1 LGVFAAVFSVFV
13 AAMLVLVV
21 FIVRWAIRRD
31 RERRAAQAPT
41 DKQP

>member
-1 LGVFAAVFSVFV
+1 VFVAVFSLFV

-31 RERRAAQAPT
+31 RERRAAQTPT
-41 DKQP
+41 DKRP

>member
-1 LGVFAAVFSVFV
+1 VFVAVFSLFV

-21 FIVRWAIRRD
+21 FIVRWAVRRD
-31 RERRAAQAPT
+31 RERRSAQTPT